1 MSSIFLKTI
10 VVGEI
15 INLSNE
21 EATPSVKQLIA
32 KQFVFDNDP

>member
-10 VVGEI
+10 VVEI

-21 EATPSVKQLIA
+21 EA
-32 KQFVFDNDP
+32 KQFVFDNDI

>member
-10 VVGEI
+10 VVEI

-21 EATPSVKQLIA
+21 EAG
-32 KQFVFDNDP
+32 QFVFDNDI